1 MIVQVSISFIFFSPN
16 LMLNDF
22 QLNIFINGLVLGV
35 SYVISEVFCYL
46 VVKNCKRKTLAV
58 GSMAVILACSIV
70 LVFVYKPKA
79 EREVASVTGNIGIL
93 AILFIITFCVSAE
106 YTYFYVYLTELY
118 PTQVRVI
125 GLSLVTFSGAI
136 TLAVSQYI
144 IDSCLSSGF
153 NVMIVFS
160 LFALVSSVASFFLPE
175 TLENPAG

>member
-46 VVKNCKRKTLAV
+46 VVKNCKRK
-58 GSMAVILACSIV
+58 
-70 LVFVYKPKA
+70 
-79 EREVASVTGNIGIL
+79 IL

-160 LFALVSSVASFFLPE
+160 LFALVSLVASFFLPE